1 MLPYSQLSV
10 HVAYRWIYG
19 LLMYLFVLFNTDQI
33 FVAQASPNQV
43 VLGVSI
49 FFIQY
54 FLLNILFSSWIII
67 KRHST
72 AITLLGLFMD
82 ILLIGGINYVFGAD
96 RIDLLLFFLIPLFF
110 SVSHKNLNLGVYFL
124 SVVTLLGSLLLKN
137 GSQLFFTM
145 EIQRYAILS
154 FSLYTLFFL
163 LIKYVVH
170 STFVDAIR
178 KVALIFHEIRNS
190 LTVILGYTNL
200 LNNEKVTDE
209 QRQFFYQSIESATL
223 RIKGL
228 CDQYINHK
236 KVNEPPIPDN
246 QAVD

>member
-1 MLPYSQLSV
+1 MLPYSQLSI

-19 LLMYLFVLFNTDQI
+19 ILMYLFVLFNTDQI

-43 VLGVSI
+43 VFAVSI

-67 KRHST
+67 KRYNT

-82 ILLIGGINYVFGAD
+82 IVLISGINYVFGAD

-110 SVSHKNLNLGVYFL
+110 SVSHKNLNLGVYFV
-124 SVVTLLGSLLLKN
+124 SVFALLGSLFMKN
-137 GSQLFFTM
+137 GAQLFFTM
-145 EIQRYAILS
+145 EIQRYALLS
-154 FSLYTLFFL
+154 ISLFTLFFL

-190 LTVILGYTNL
+190 LTVILGYINL
-200 LNNEKVTDE
+200 LNSEKVTDE

-228 CDQYINHK
+228 CDQYINQRKQH
-236 KVNEPPIPDN
+236 EPPTPDN
-246 QAVD
+246 QEV